1 MRENGIYKIVN
12 TINGKIYIGSTFCSG
27 GFKRRWTVH
36 KSGLNTGKHPNRHL
50 QSAWNKYG
58 KNVFLFV
65 VVEEII
71 NSDILLEREQWY
83 MDFYD
88 SYNDKKGY
96 NISKHSSAPMLNRK
110 HSDESKKKIG
120 KASKGNKYSLG
131 RKASDETRKLMSI
144 AKRNES
150 KETRKKRSNSLMGN
164 KNSLG
169 VVSINIRPIYQLD
182 LENNIIKLWVSIT
195 SAGNKLELQIP
206 NIIKVCKG
214 ERNTCGGFKWKY
226 KN

>member
-1 MRENGIYKIVN
+1 
-12 TINGKIYIGSTFCSG
+12 
-27 GFKRRWTVH
+27 
-36 KSGLNTGKHPNRHL
+36 
-50 QSAWNKYG
+50 
-58 KNVFLFV
+58 
-65 VVEEII
+65 
-71 NSDILLEREQWY
+71 